1 MIVALVEWC
10 IVCPMILMLILAQPP
25 TAAPAGACTTAT
37 AVCTEWIGVG
47 GGPGRSLIY
56 RTHALDTRTDRIRT
70 ALVMVHGTT
79 GNPDHYF
86 QTATAAAFLA
96 GALEDAIVIAPRVAS
111 ADGSCRDA
119 LAENE
124 ISWSCGGDSWRS
136 GGAPASHKDLSSFDF
151 MDAILKELA
160 NRRLFPNLSAILVA
174 GHSAGRQFLPRY
186 EKADPLAANLGRPA
200 ASAAFNP

>member
-1 MIVALVEWC
+1 MIGALVEWC
-10 IVCPMILMLILAQPP
+10 IVCPMILMLVLAQLT

-56 RTHALDTRTDRIRT
+56 RTHALDTRNDRIRT
-70 ALVMVHGTT
+70 ALVMVHGTNR
-79 GNPDHYF
+79 NPDHYF

-124 ISWSCGGDSWRS
+124 ISWSCGGGNWRA
-136 GGAPASHKDLSSFDF
+136 GGAAAPPQGISALVPT
-151 MDAILKELA
+151 DA
-160 NRRLFPNLSAILVA
+160 
-174 GHSAGRQFLPRY
+174 
-186 EKADPLAANLGRPA
+186 RPQKH
-200 ASAAFNP
+200 P